1 MQKVKVQRLEFA
13 IYEFI
18 SEFELTLDYHSV
30 YKKYIIF
37 DVDTSMP
44 LPYPTN
50 MFDTIGEA
58 GQWFLANLRFIHRAL
73 FAKGRKGVINNKIL
87 RKMK

>member
-1 MQKVKVQRLEFA
+1 MQEVKIQRIEFA

-30 YKKYIIF
+30 HKKYIIF
-37 DVDTSMP
+37 DIDTSNP

-50 MFDTIGEA
+50 RFDTIGEA
-58 GQWFLANLRFIHRAL
+58 GQWFLANMRFIHRAL
-73 FAKGRKGVINNKIL
+73 FGKGKKGVINERIL